1 MRKLLVVAIAASTAT
16 TPALARDGVGYIGI
30 EGGLMK
36 VEDIDFDFEDDD
48 TSIDNLFGVDV
59 KTGFDVALVGGHDFG
74 LIRVEGEVG
83 YKRASLDEVRVD
95 QSVVPA
101 SSLEADG
108 RARVLSGMVNLL
120 LDFGEDNGLSGF
132 VGGGAGIARV
142 KMRGDF
148 SGTGT
153 GGIVVS
159 DLGFSGRDRGLAWQ
173 GIAGV
178 RTAITDNI
186 DLGLKYRFF
195 NTKLELEGGDEE
207 LSGRFRSHSLL
218 ASLTYNF
225 AAPPAPPPP
234 PAPPQPLPPAP
245 ATQTCPDGSVILATD
260 ACPVPPPPPP
270 PPPPAPERG

>member
-1 MRKLLVVAIAASTAT
+1 MRKLLLVAIAVSAAT

-30 EGGLMK
+30 DGGFMK

-48 TSIDNLFGVDV
+48 SSVDNLFGVDV

-74 LIRVEGEVG
+74 LVRVEGEVG

-108 RARVLSGMVNLL
+108 RTRVLSGMVNLL
-120 LDFGEDNGLSGF
+120 LDFGNDNALSGF

-142 KMRGDF
+142 KVRGDL

-153 GGIVVS
+153 GGVAVS
-159 DLGFSGRDRGLAWQ
+159 DLGFSGSDRGLAWQ
-173 GIAGV
+173 GVAGV
-178 RTAITDNI
+178 RTALTDNI

-195 NTKLELEGGDEE
+195 NTKFELEGGDEE

-225 AAPPAPPPP
+225 AAPPAPPP
-234 PAPPQPLPPAP
+234 
-245 ATQTCPDGSVILATD
+245 
-260 ACPVPPPPPP
+260 
-270 PPPPAPERG
+270 APERG

>member
-1 MRKLLVVAIAASTAT
+1 MAIVASAAS
-16 TPALARDGVGYIGI
+16 TPALARDGVGYVGI
-30 EGGLMK
+30 DGGLMK
-36 VEDIDFDFEDDD
+36 VEDLQFDFEDDD
-48 TSIDNLFGVDV
+48 SSVDDLFSVDV

-83 YKRASLDEVRVD
+83 YKRASLDKVRVD
-95 QSVVPA
+95 QSVIPA
-101 SSLEADG
+101 SELDADG

-120 LDFGEDNGLSGF
+120 LDFGDDNGLSGF

-142 KMRGDF
+142 KVRGDL

-153 GGIVVS
+153 GGIGLS
-159 DLGFSGRDRGLAWQ
+159 DLGFSGSDRGLAWQ

-178 RTAITDNI
+178 RAAVTDNI

-195 NTKLELEGGDEE
+195 NTKFELEGAGGE
-207 LSGRFRSHSLL
+207 LSDRFRSHSLL
-218 ASLTYNF
+218 ASLTYTF
-225 AAPPAPPPP
+225 AAPPAPPLA
-234 PAPPQPLPPAP
+234 PAPPPPPPPAP

-260 ACPVPPPPPP
+260 ACLVPPPP